1 MILYVWWHN
10 AYSQY
15 QAGLEQYVYMDKNAI
30 SYTPVIWYQANS
42 NWYAEARYNYDA
54 EKTLSLYAG
63 KTFEKQSKVSYSF
76 STMAGILMGQFN
88 GGAIAVN
95 TELEYKK
102 IFLSLQSQYT
112 FSIKYPHTNF
122 IYNWG
127 DIGYTYSSVFSAGI
141 SIQQTALCA
150 SVLDRGL
157 FVKAQFGHWT
167 LPLYVFNPERNER
180 FAVLGL
186 NFFLQQKKKTVKNNT
201 QRQTE

>member
-15 QAGLEQYVYMDKNAI
+15 QAGLEQYFYMDKNAI
-30 SYTPVIWYQANS
+30 TYTPVIWYQANS

-54 EKTLSLYAG
+54 EKTLSVYAG
-63 KTFEKQSKVSYSF
+63 KTFEKKSTISYSV
-76 STMAGILMGQFN
+76 STIAGILIGQFK

-112 FSIKYPHTNF
+112 FSIKYPNTNF

-127 DIGYTYSSVFSAGI
+127 DIGYSYSSVLSAGV
-141 SIQQTALCA
+141 SIQQTSLC
-150 SVLDRGL
+150 SSQSDRGL
-157 FVKAQFGHWT
+157 FIKAEFGNWT
-167 LPLYVFNPERNER
+167 LPFYLFNPEKNDRY
-180 FAVLGL
+180 AVLGL
-186 NFFLQQKKKTVKNNT
+186 NFSWQQKKKANSN
-201 QRQTE
+201 RR